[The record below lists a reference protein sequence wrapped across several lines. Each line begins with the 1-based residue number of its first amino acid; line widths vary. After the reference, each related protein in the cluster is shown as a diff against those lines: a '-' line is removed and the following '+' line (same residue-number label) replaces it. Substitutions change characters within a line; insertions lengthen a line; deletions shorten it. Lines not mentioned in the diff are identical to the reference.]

1 MIQNVLKRCFLL
13 IMAAI
18 TTAIIYVIIVAVR
31 IAVMEVK
38 NERNNRK
45 KE

>member
-18 TTAIIYVIIVAVR
+18 TTAIIYIIF
-31 IAVMEVK
+31 IAVKIAVLEVK
-38 NERNNRK
+38 NERENH
-45 KE
+45 

>member
-18 TTAIIYVIIVAVR
+18 TTAILYIIIIAVK
-31 IAVMEVK
+31 IAVMEVM
-38 NERNNRK
+38 NEREVHR
-45 KE
+45 EQ